1 MTAVDPC
8 RAAHSRTKGI
18 KRPNIL
24 SQVLLV
30 DDNPG
35 QLKIRETV
43 LRNAGLEVCVAMT
56 AESALAALSALQ
68 GSVGVVVADHMM
80 PECSGAELV
89 QQIRGSGNWVPVII
103 LSGLVEAEAEY
114 QGLEVVFRVKPIP
127 PLELV
132 ELVRSSLSRPPE
144 CRGAA

>member
-1 MTAVDPC
+1 
-8 RAAHSRTKGI
+8 
-18 KRPNIL
+18 L

-89 QQIRGSGNWVPVII
+89 QQIRGSGKWVPVII

>member
-1 MTAVDPC
+1 
-8 RAAHSRTKGI
+8 
-18 KRPNIL
+18 L

>member
-1 MTAVDPC
+1 LIPA

-18 KRPNIL
+18 KRLNIL

>member
-1 MTAVDPC
+1 M
-8 RAAHSRTKGI
+8 
-18 KRPNIL
+18 

-89 QQIRGSGNWVPVII
+89 QQIRGSGKWVPVII

>member
-1 MTAVDPC
+1 M
-8 RAAHSRTKGI
+8 
-18 KRPNIL
+18 

>member
-1 MTAVDPC
+1 
-8 RAAHSRTKGI
+8 
-18 KRPNIL
+18 
-24 SQVLLV
+24 
-30 DDNPG
+30 
-35 QLKIRETV
+35 
-43 LRNAGLEVCVAMT
+43 MT